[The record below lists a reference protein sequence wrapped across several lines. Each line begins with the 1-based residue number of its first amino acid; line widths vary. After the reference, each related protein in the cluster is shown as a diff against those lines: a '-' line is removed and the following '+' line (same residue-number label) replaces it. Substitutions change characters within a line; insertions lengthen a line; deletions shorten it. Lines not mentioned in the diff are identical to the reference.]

1 MTESTSQFGNTEHD
15 LLVYAK
21 NTLGTVLVRDF
32 NFTVPSSGS
41 KFSWY
46 MHLEVNIKV
55 SVFVLK

>member
-1 MTESTSQFGNTEHD
+1 MTESTSHFGNTEHD

-32 NFTVPSSGS
+32 NFTVPS

-46 MHLEVNIKV
+46 MHLEVNIKF